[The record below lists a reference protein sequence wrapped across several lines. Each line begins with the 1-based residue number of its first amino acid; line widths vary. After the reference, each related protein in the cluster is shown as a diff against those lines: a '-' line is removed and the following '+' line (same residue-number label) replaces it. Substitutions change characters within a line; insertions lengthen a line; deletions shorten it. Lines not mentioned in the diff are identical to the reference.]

1 MLTDPS
7 QSMAAGTVKFGSGS
21 TPSPLSVSDGA
32 FVTAVVV
39 GDFVEGSFVGLAA
52 AADGTADEGTSVTV
66 ASDGAAVSISSTG
79 GVNGG
84 TMGGSTGCG

>member
-7 QSMAAGTVKFGSGS
+7 QSMAAGTVKFGSAS
-21 TPSPLSVSDGA
+21 TPTPGSVSDGA

-39 GDFVEGSFVGLAA
+39 GDFVEGSFVG
-52 AADGTADEGTSVTV
+52 VV
-66 ASDGAAVSISSTG
+66 ASDGTDVSVSYTG

-84 TMGGSTGCG
+84 TMGGGTGCG